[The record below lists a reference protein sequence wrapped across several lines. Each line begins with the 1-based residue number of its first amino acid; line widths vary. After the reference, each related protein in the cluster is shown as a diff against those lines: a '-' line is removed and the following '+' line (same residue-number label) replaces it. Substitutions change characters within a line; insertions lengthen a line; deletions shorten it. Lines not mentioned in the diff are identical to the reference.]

1 MSRRKDAKAL
11 ARWDN
16 EARQWATA
24 TGRDLALDLYYDRET
39 AIRPYGV
46 GVVLDPGEKV
56 WAEVPVSFNFD
67 WPPLNMP
74 SEHAQPSVRTWLV
87 TSARVVGRLA
97 DDRLH
102 GYRWE
107 MAVGA
112 RVDLT
117 PGREVVSL
125 DIDRE
130 PTLIWTGPAVAPL
143 AVAAVFHL
151 YGAVAMIDH
160 PGLSPLRVL
169 IDASKSTDRNKS
181 TIWWDKSDVATGTS
195 DPTNATPP
203 KTLFGNDD
211 QFIGQTSCARVQ
223 STRSVAHGNRLGCKR
238 ADLAHDTRR
247 HER

>member
-24 TGRDLALDLYYDRET
+24 TGRNLALDLYYNRET
-39 AIRPYGV
+39 AARPYGV

-56 WAEVPVSFNFD
+56 WAEVPIRFNLD
-67 WPPLNMP
+67 GPPLIKP
-74 SEHAQPSVRTWLV
+74 GELEQPSIRTWLV
-87 TSARVVGRLA
+87 TSSRVVGRLT

-107 MAVGA
+107 RAVGA

-125 DIDRE
+125 DIESE

-151 YGAVAMIDH
+151 YGALAVIDH
-160 PGLSPLRVL
+160 PGLAVVRVP
-169 IDASKSTDRNKS
+169 N
-181 TIWWDKSDVATGTS
+181 
-195 DPTNATPP
+195 
-203 KTLFGNDD
+203 
-211 QFIGQTSCARVQ
+211 
-223 STRSVAHGNRLGCKR
+223 
-238 ADLAHDTRR
+238 
-247 HER
+247 